1 MGGTTVTHVSAFTI
15 GALHGL
21 APGHGWTVAAV
32 YALGRD
38 NRWKNGLAAG
48 TVIGGAHLLSSF
60 AVVAA
65 FAVLDKWLAV
75 TETPAVTRA
84 AGLVLVA
91 MGLVQWLR
99 ARGHGHTGLRHDLPP
114 GDEIAR
120 GRAGLLGLAT
130 FALVLGFAHEE
141 EFAVIALCAGR
152 ASCWSVMAVY
162 GFAVAGVILALT
174 LASIAAIDRFRH
186 RLERWHDRLPRISAA
201 ILLGMGFLYILGV
214 L

>member
-1 MGGTTVTHVSAFTI
+1 MGGIAATHMTAFAI

-21 APGHGWTVAAV
+21 EPGHGWTVAAV

-38 NRWKNGLAAG
+38 SRWRNGLAAG
-48 TVIGGAHLLSSF
+48 TVIGGAHLSSSF

-65 FAVLDKWLAV
+65 FGLLDRWLAV
-75 TETPAVTRA
+75 TETPGVTRA

-99 ARGHGHTGLRHDLPP
+99 ARGHGHTGHRHDLPP
-114 GDEIAR
+114 GDESVRER
-120 GRAGLLGLAT
+120 GGLLGLAT

-152 ASCWSVMAVY
+152 ASCWSVMGVY
-162 GFAVAGVILALT
+162 AFAVAGVILALT

-201 ILLGMGFLYILGV
+201 ILFGMGLLYILGV